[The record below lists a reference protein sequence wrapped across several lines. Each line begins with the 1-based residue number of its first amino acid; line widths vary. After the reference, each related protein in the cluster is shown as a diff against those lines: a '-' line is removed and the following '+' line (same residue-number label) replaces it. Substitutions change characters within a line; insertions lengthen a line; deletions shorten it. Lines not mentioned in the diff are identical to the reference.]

1 MKICTVNTTNAIL
14 NVCNQVNGRDRFAY
28 NPFTG
33 KRVDQLVVN
42 IPKNPDWEDN
52 EMCLW
57 LLAHK
62 RIANKKGIVMNFSVK
77 NLSTSCISVGR
88 K

>member
-1 MKICTVNTTNAIL
+1 MKVCTVNTTNAIL
-14 NVCNQVNGRDRFAY
+14 DVCNQVNGRDRFAY

-33 KRVDQLVVN
+33 ERVGRLNVN
-42 IPKNPDWEDN
+42 IPHNPDWEDN

-62 RIANKKGIVMNFSVK
+62 RIANRKGIFMNFSVHD
-77 NLSTSCISVGR
+77 LSRV
-88 K
+88 